1 MFRIYLLMLFD
12 IFYRLTCIM
21 TLLIYEWRHIDVIH
35 CIYIVGVFHGSD
47 MNSSA
52 LNLIV
57 PLIFFVWIVSYSTMF
72 IRYQKEWVLKLFIEE
87 ENSFHS
93 PWSFSP
99 RSYFCSTQR
108 KIMTQID
115 SNLHFLIKK
124 NNLFRLE
131 YHVQN
136 KITRILSSAVLLLIP
151 WC

>member
-57 PLIFFVWIVSYSTMF
+57 WLIFFVWIVSYSTMF

-87 ENSFHS
+87 EISFHS

-124 NNLFRLE
+124 KTYSDWNIM
-131 YHVQN
+131 Y
-136 KITRILSSAVLLLIP
+136 KIKSHEF
-151 WC
+151 